1 MSYLCNIKI
10 KNELNMKTE
19 NKTNDTF
26 EFEDII
32 TLIALIGAVITI
44 IFSFTHLGFNV
55 NLGAYIL
62 GTVGLYLAYRI
73 GLYLLVGIIG
83 LLIAFIMCL
92 FIKNNKESD

>member
-1 MSYLCNIKI
+1 MPIFAISKL

-44 IFSFTHLGFNV
+44 IFSFTHLGFDV

-92 FIKNNKESD
+92 FEKK

>member
-1 MSYLCNIKI
+1 
-10 KNELNMKTE
+10 MKE
-19 NKTNDTF
+19 EKKKDYDF

-44 IFSFTHLGFNV
+44 IFSFIHLGFEV

-62 GTVGLYLAYRI
+62 FTIGLYIAYRI

>member
-1 MSYLCNIKI
+1 
-10 KNELNMKTE
+10 MKTE

-44 IFSFTHLGFNV
+44 IFSFIHLGFEV

-62 GTVGLYLAYRI
+62 FTLGLYIAYRI

-83 LLIAFIMCL
+83 LLIASIMCL

>member
-1 MSYLCNIKI
+1 
-10 KNELNMKTE
+10 MKTE

-44 IFSFTHLGFNV
+44 IFSFIHLGFEV

-62 GTVGLYLAYRI
+62 GAVGLYLAYRI